1 MVIPVNTCFDTIIGD
16 GIVSAKTIHGKW
28 IKNMNENGIDTAR
41 LDEIIE
47 QNIHKQSLQPVG
59 LHSKAEKPK
68 GKQVHFSQ
76 GSVLPVEGSK
86 GLTYYLLALSEF
98 DENLNAQCSK
108 ENFVSCIQSLISFY
122 DRNGQ
127 GNPIYLPL
135 MGTGLS
141 RVNLSQ
147 EESLSIIVNMLK
159 LNRDKIHGEV
169 SVVVFSKEKSLVSI
183 HNI

>member
-68 GKQVHFSQ
+68 GKQVHFYTEQ
-76 GSVLPVEGSK
+76 
-86 GLTYYLLALSEF
+86 TYIDWGYK
-98 DENLNAQCSK
+98 Q
-108 ENFVSCIQSLISFY
+108 
-122 DRNGQ
+122 
-127 GNPIYLPL
+127 
-135 MGTGLS
+135 
-141 RVNLSQ
+141 
-147 EESLSIIVNMLK
+147 
-159 LNRDKIHGEV
+159 
-169 SVVVFSKEKSLVSI
+169 
-183 HNI
+183 